1 MATPKKPAP
10 PIAAPVPLA
19 APENKP
25 KRSKLVPIVLAVL
38 IASGAG
44 GGGWFYL
51 QHKNAQAKAAP
62 KAEKTKPP
70 VFLPIDQF
78 TVNLSGQ
85 GGEHFLQI
93 AFTLEVA
100 DAKVIDELKQ
110 QLPIIRSRLLLL
122 LASKTAEELS
132 LTAGKQ
138 KLMGKLL
145 AEARTP
151 LAKSEIPGKGVV
163 NVHFSAFV
171 IQ

>member
-1 MATPKKPAP
+1 MATPKKLP
-10 PIAAPVPLA
+10 PPVA
-19 APENKP
+19 TPEQVATSGNKP
-25 KRSKLVPIVLAVL
+25 KRRKLVPIVLAVL

-51 QHKNAQAKAAP
+51 QHKNAQAKTAP
-62 KAEKTKPP
+62 KAEKEKPP
-70 VFLPIDQF
+70 LFLPIDQF

-85 GGEHFLQI
+85 GGDHFLQI
-93 AFTLEVA
+93 AFTLQVA

-110 QLPIIRSRLLLL
+110 QMPIIRSRLLLL

-138 KLMGKLL
+138 KLMGELL

-151 LAKSEIPGKGVV
+151 LAKSEIPGRGVV